1 MLEIWIKKYG
11 AITGIITGVVI
22 VTIFL
27 VKMEANASAGNREL
41 VKLNMKVEEMNKILD
56 IYVAVDQGKYERW
69 NRQENARL
77 KRLYNKMGWEYEPI
91 E

>member
-22 VTIFL
+22 VTVFL

-56 IYVAVDQGKYERW
+56 IYVVVDQGKYERW